1 MINYSRRKYEKRE
14 IRYNFCY
21 LIGAIAI
28 ASYATVNTGFAGEEK
43 NSAEVAVKEFVTAL
57 NKGDAVT
64 ASKYVIDDRESERG
78 LSTRQYEKIFKEYV
92 EEQEKVNEV
101 TELLDIDKENGK
113 LVANL
118 KIIRDDAEFE
128 ILVPLKKEN
137 KQWKLFVD
145 GSIVTDISNSK

>member
-1 MINYSRRKYEKRE
+1 M
-14 IRYNFCY
+14 
-21 LIGAIAI
+21 
-28 ASYATVNTGFAGEEK
+28 
-43 NSAEVAVKEFVTAL
+43 
-57 NKGDAVT
+57 
-64 ASKYVIDDRESERG
+64 IDDRESERG